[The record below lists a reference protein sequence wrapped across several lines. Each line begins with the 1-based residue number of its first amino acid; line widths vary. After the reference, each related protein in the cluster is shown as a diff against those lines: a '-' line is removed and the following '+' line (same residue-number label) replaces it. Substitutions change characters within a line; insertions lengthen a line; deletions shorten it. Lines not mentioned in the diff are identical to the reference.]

1 MKSDMAAYRVAE
13 LTPEEASVTS
23 GGFWPI
29 VFGIAA
35 LIALAAATIAE
46 GAIRS
51 KNHD

>member
-29 VFGIAA
+29 VLSMPPEI
-35 LIALAAATIAE
+35 
-46 GAIRS
+46 S
-51 KNHD
+51 PKVPK